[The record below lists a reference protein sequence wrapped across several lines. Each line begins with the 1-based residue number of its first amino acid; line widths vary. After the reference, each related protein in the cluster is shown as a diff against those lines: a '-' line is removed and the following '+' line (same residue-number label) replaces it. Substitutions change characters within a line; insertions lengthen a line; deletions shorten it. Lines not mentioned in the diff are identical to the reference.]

1 MECRY
6 CQAWNEADEHRCC
19 HCGRRLRPAA
29 ARPAP
34 DTYPISTSP
43 APALSELYVP
53 LPEEAPARV
62 AERRPQPDGIVYQR
76 SLFRELPQVI
86 PLPKSTSQQTTD
98 ARVSSPKAVRAPRQ
112 SRRISENQQ
121 SLEFVPPTPRSTKN
135 AAEPVIYCD
144 APVALPTHRVMATA
158 LDWSMI
164 VAALGL
170 FLLTFQFFGGDV
182 VLNKH
187 TVPLFCG
194 IALVL
199 GLFYHFL
206 FCICGG
212 DTAGMHWTQLRLLNF
227 DGQSPD
233 REQRAY
239 RLVGGCVSLLA
250 AGLGLIW
257 ALVDEESLTW
267 HDHMSKTFPSPYQR
281 ENP

>member
-1 MECRY
+1 MMECRY

-34 DTYPISTSP
+34 DTYPINTST
-43 APALSELYVP
+43 APALSELYEPIAETPV
-53 LPEEAPARV
+53 RV
-62 AERRPQPDGIVYQR
+62 AERPQPEGIVYQR
-76 SLFRELPQVI
+76 SLFREVPQVM
-86 PLPKSTSQQTTD
+86 PLPRSAGPANESRTS
-98 ARVSSPKAVRAPRQ
+98 APKAVRAPRQ
-112 SRRISENQQ
+112 SRRVSENQQ
-121 SLEFVPPTPRSTKN
+121 SLEFVLPNPRATKN

-144 APVALPTHRVMATA
+144 APVAVPTHRIMATA

-164 VAALGL
+164 IAALGV
-170 FLLTFQFFGGDV
+170 FLVTFDLFGGDV

-187 TVPLFCG
+187 TVPLFGG

-206 FCICGG
+206 FCVCGG
-212 DTAGMHWTQLRLLNF
+212 DTAGMYWTQLRLLNF
-227 DGQSPD
+227 DGQLPD

-239 RLVGGCVSLLA
+239 RLAGGCVSLLA

-281 ENP
+281 ESV

>member
-1 MECRY
+1 MMECRY

-34 DTYPISTSP
+34 DTYPINTSP
-43 APALSELYVP
+43 APALSELYEP
-53 LPEEAPARV
+53 LAETSIRV
-62 AERRPQPDGIVYQR
+62 AERPQPEGIVYQR
-76 SLFRELPQVI
+76 SLFREVPQVI
-86 PLPKSTSQQTTD
+86 PLPKPVSNQDS
-98 ARVSSPKAVRAPRQ
+98 RVSVPKAVRAPR
-112 SRRISENQQ
+112 SRRVSENQQ
-121 SLEFVPPTPRSTKN
+121 SLKFIPPNPRASKT

-144 APVALPTHRVMATA
+144 APVALPVHRIMATA

-164 VAALGL
+164 VAALGA
-170 FLLTFQFFGGDV
+170 FLLTFHLFGGDV

-187 TVPLFCG
+187 TIPLFGG
-194 IALVL
+194 ITLVL

-206 FCICGG
+206 FCISGG
-212 DTAGMHWTQLRLLNF
+212 DTAGMHWAQLRLLNF
-227 DGQSPD
+227 DGQLPD

-239 RLVGGCVSLLA
+239 RLLGTCVSLLA
-250 AGLGLIW
+250 AGLGLVW

-281 ENP
+281 ESV